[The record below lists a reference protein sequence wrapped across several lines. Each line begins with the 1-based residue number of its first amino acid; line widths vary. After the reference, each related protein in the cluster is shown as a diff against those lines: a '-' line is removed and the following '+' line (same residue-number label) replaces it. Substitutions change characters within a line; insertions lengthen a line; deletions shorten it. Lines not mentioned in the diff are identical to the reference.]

1 MREKHLGI
9 WLEVTWSQYWDNVLD
24 TAHAY
29 LALGVAP
36 GDRVA
41 VHSENRSEWLY
52 ADLAA
57 MAVRAITVG
66 LYPTNPV
73 SETAHVLRD
82 SGARLLVAEDQEQV
96 DKALSVRERLP
107 ALERI
112 IYLEPRGVRGYG
124 DPLLVSWEDFL
135 AMGREHRRA
144 HPGEV
149 ETRMAAAQSTDVV
162 AIFYTSGTTGPPKGA
177 MLTVDNVEF
186 AVRTVVEEGG
196 WFWPPLSEDDVL
208 LSYLPLAHIAERIAG
223 VWHNLA
229 AGSPIHFAESV
240 DTVEQSVREVQPSV
254 FLGVPRI
261 WEKLHTTI
269 HVRAA
274 NASPLKRAN
283 VRLWLALSDR
293 LAERVLR
300 REGHETLGT
309 RLVRALGWAFFYRPL
324 RDRVGLRK
332 CRFAL
337 SGSAGVPKEIVR
349 FFWGIG
355 VPIYQVYGMTEASAV
370 CTATR
375 PGRVRLGLV
384 GEPLEGAEV
393 RLAEGTHEIL
403 VRHPGVF
410 AGYWRKEAATAAAV
424 DAGGWL
430 HTGDV
435 GRWVGSHLDVV
446 DRLRDVI
453 TTDNGVQ
460 VSPLEI
466 ECALKSS
473 PYVKDAIVVGEG
485 RPYLTALIGID
496 FDAVGEFAQRRRLP
510 YTTYRD
516 LTERPEVIGLV
527 SSVVAAVNRQQDSPF
542 RLAAFRL
549 LPKILDHED
558 GELTATQKVKRSAVA
573 AAFASL
579 IDEMYHPSPA
589 PVHQL

>member
-1 MREKHLGI
+1 
-9 WLEVTWSQYWDNVLD
+9 
-24 TAHAY
+24 
-29 LALGVAP
+29 
-36 GDRVA
+36 
-41 VHSENRSEWLY
+41 
-52 ADLAA
+52 
-57 MAVRAITVG
+57 
-66 LYPTNPV
+66 
-73 SETAHVLRD
+73 
-82 SGARLLVAEDQEQV
+82 
-96 DKALSVRERLP
+96 
-107 ALERI
+107 
-112 IYLEPRGVRGYG
+112 
-124 DPLLVSWEDFL
+124 
-135 AMGREHRRA
+135 
-144 HPGEV
+144 
-149 ETRMAAAQSTDVV
+149 
-162 AIFYTSGTTGPPKGA
+162 
-177 MLTVDNVEF
+177 
-186 AVRTVVEEGG
+186 
-196 WFWPPLSEDDVL
+196 
-208 LSYLPLAHIAERIAG
+208 
-223 VWHNLA
+223 
-229 AGSPIHFAESV
+229 
-240 DTVEQSVREVQPSV
+240 
-254 FLGVPRI
+254 
-261 WEKLHTTI
+261 
-269 HVRAA
+269 
-274 NASPLKRAN
+274 
-283 VRLWLALSDR
+283 
-293 LAERVLR
+293 
-300 REGHETLGT
+300 
-309 RLVRALGWAFFYRPL
+309 
-324 RDRVGLRK
+324 
-332 CRFAL
+332 
-337 SGSAGVPKEIVR
+337 
-349 FFWGIG
+349 
-355 VPIYQVYGMTEASAV
+355 
-370 CTATR
+370 
-375 PGRVRLGLV
+375 LV